1 MWTRENMRKHFFTS
15 ILLIFSLLTAAEGAG
30 FAFYQESGTT
40 SRPGVVPQAF
50 GGVQEAPMQGSGV
63 ATRSARSGPAVRR
76 SNGQEPEQ
84 TPEASAPQP
93 QLVGGGSFASRP
105 SSERVE
111 SSEAGIGLKFE
122 SVPIN
127 RVINSIM
134 QELGYSYVIDPE
146 VQGEVSIYTSGKIPR
161 EELFEV
167 LEQLLM
173 MNSIAIVEQE
183 NGLYAIVPIAESPTI
198 PHKINSSLAE
208 GNITAAEVE
217 PEKEGPGAAEGE
229 GTPDVPVTG
238 AETPKPGK
246 TDVTPGVELSQD
258 KGVITYIIPLNYVV
272 SEQMLQMAQVFLTP
286 GATVVDFQPGNIL
299 LVTDHRNN
307 INQVLELVEL
317 LDTNYFKFNRVELIP
332 IRYHQA
338 SAVAEDL
345 GKIFSSGD
353 AAAGVR
359 IVSIERLNSLLVV
372 TRAGKVFDEVKE
384 WIDKLD
390 IVPSASS
397 NVKTHVYHV
406 ENNTAVQIAQ
416 ILAELY
422 RDGYGMPSSPGTSGT
437 ADPQSQGAYQ
447 NPGFVAGGSG
457 AYGSNYGGYGSS
469 YGGYGNTGGYGSYG
483 GYGTSGS
490 RYGSGSYGSY
500 GGGMGSYGGGMSGG
514 SRQLGPQLSQS
525 SQSQIRGIMA
535 GNVKMVVNEFANEL
549 IIQGSEAD
557 IQFMLGTIEQLD
569 ILPRQVF
576 IEAQIFSV
584 ELTND
589 LSYGISSFLQEKGTG
604 VSGTTIG
611 PATTSSISDGA
622 LSAIT
627 RIAIGGE
634 RELQVVLNALKAKTD
649 VELLEAPR
657 ILAKDG
663 TMASINIGAEVP
675 VTSASYGDPLISG
688 STNFVNSISYRSTGT
703 TLQIVPRISASGIVS
718 MDMVMEV
725 SNATGAAL
733 TPTINR
739 NYIQTSLIVG
749 DGQTVGLGGIIS
761 DSENNSQ
768 SRVPILGDIPII
780 GAIFGKT
787 EKQKRRFEMI
797 IFITPHVVKTLPSV
811 AELSLEFKR
820 ALKLAYPV
828 IDRKNEERR
837 LLMEQRKK
845 EEGIEAGN
853 PVQPGIEQE
862 P

>member
-1 MWTRENMRKHFFTS
+1 MRKHFFTS
-15 ILLIFSLLTAAEGAG
+15 LILIFSLLTVAQGAG
-30 FAFYQESGTT
+30 FAFYQGSGTT
-40 SRPGVVPQAF
+40 GQSPAVLQPTPGP
-50 GGVQEAPMQGSGV
+50 QGSPFLGGGA
-63 ATRSARSGPAVRR
+63 ATRTVRSTPAVRQI
-76 SNGQEPEQ
+76 NGQEVQSPDVNE
-84 TPEASAPQP
+84 EKPQM
-93 QLVGGGSFASRP
+93 VGGGSVSARQ
-105 SSERVE
+105 VTE
-111 SSEAGIGLKFE
+111 SMESTESGIGLKFE

-146 VQGEVSIYTSGKIPR
+146 VQGEVSIYTNSKIPR

-173 MNSIAIVEQE
+173 MNSIAIIEQD

-198 PHKINSSLAE
+198 PHRIHSSL
-208 GNITAAEVE
+208 T
-217 PEKEGPGAAEGE
+217 EGE
-229 GTPDVPVTG
+229 GETEDTGEGVVDSGEGEGQTVIVQPVT
-238 AETPKPGK
+238 ETPVPEK
-246 TDVTPGVELSQD
+246 TDADVGTELSQE
-258 KGVITYIIPLNYVV
+258 KGVITYIIPLNYIV
-272 SEQMLQMAQVFLTP
+272 SEHMLQMAQVFLTP

-299 LVTDHRNN
+299 LITDHRNN
-307 INQVLELVEL
+307 VKQVLELVDL

-332 IRYHQA
+332 IRFHQA
-338 SAVAEDL
+338 APVAEDL

-353 AAAGVR
+353 GAAGVR
-359 IVSIERLNSLLVV
+359 IVAIERLNSILVV
-372 TRAGKVFDEVKE
+372 TRAGQVFEEVKS

-390 IVPSASS
+390 IVPSATS
-397 NVKTHVYHV
+397 NIKTHVYHV

-422 RDGYGMPSSPGTSGT
+422 RDGYGMPTSPSTT
-437 ADPQSQGAYQ
+437 ANGMPVAQNQQGAYQ
-447 NPGFVAGGSG
+447 NPGFVAGSSGYGGSTYGSYGSG
-457 AYGSNYGGYGSS
+457 S
-469 YGGYGNTGGYGSYG
+469 YGATGSYG
-483 GYGTSGS
+483 GYGGSYGGTSGS
-490 RYGSGSYGSY
+490 YGGYGGTSGSY
-500 GGGMGSYGGGMSGG
+500 GGGMGG

-535 GNVKMVVNEFANEL
+535 GNVKMVVNEFSNSL
-549 IIQGSEAD
+549 IIQGTESD

-576 IEAQIFSV
+576 IEAKIFSV

-589 LSYGISSFLQEKGTG
+589 LSYGLSAFLQEKGTG

-611 PATTSSISDGA
+611 PATTSSITDGA
-622 LSAIT
+622 ISAIT

-634 RELQVVLNALKAKTD
+634 RELQVVLNALKAQTD

-718 MDMVMEV
+718 MDMVIEV

-761 DSENNSQ
+761 DQTNNSR
-768 SRVPILGDIPII
+768 SRVPILGDIPIL
-780 GAIFGKT
+780 GALFGKT
-787 EKQKRRFEMI
+787 EKSVRRFEMI

-837 LLMEQRKK
+837 LLMEQRQR
-845 EEGIEAGN
+845 EEEENRAIST
-853 PVQPGIEQE
+853 QE
-862 P
+862 IQ

>member
-1 MWTRENMRKHFFTS
+1 MIKHFFTS
-15 ILLIFSLLTAAEGAG
+15 LILIFSLLTTLEGAG
-30 FAFYQESGTT
+30 FAFYQGSGTT
-40 SRPGVVPQAF
+40 RQSPAVPQASPGTQRRALPARVTPNRSF
-50 GGVQEAPMQGSGV
+50 RPTPTAKRSSDQETSPAPDGNSEKPPM
-63 ATRSARSGPAVRR
+63 
-76 SNGQEPEQ
+76 
-84 TPEASAPQP
+84 
-93 QLVGGGSFASRP
+93 VGGGSVASIP
-105 SSERVE
+105 TSAKLE
-111 SSEAGIGLKFE
+111 STESGIGLKFE
-122 SVPIN
+122 SVAIN

-161 EELFEV
+161 EKLFEV

-173 MNSIAIVEQE
+173 MNSIAIVEQD
-183 NGLYAIVPIAESPTI
+183 NGMYAVVPIAESPTI
-198 PHKINSSLAE
+198 PHKINASFPEVEVAAE
-208 GNITAAEVE
+208 ESKEDEADVDDGIDQPAAEKQETKTAA
-217 PEKEGPGAAEGE
+217 PEKPGAAVGM
-229 GTPDVPVTG
+229 
-238 AETPKPGK
+238 
-246 TDVTPGVELSQD
+246 ELSQE
-258 KGVITYIIPLNYVV
+258 KGVITYIIPLNYIV

-286 GATVVDFQPGNIL
+286 GATVVDFQTGNML
-299 LVTDHRNN
+299 LITDHRKNVQ
-307 INQVLELVEL
+307 QVLELVDL

-332 IRYHQA
+332 IRFHQA
-338 SAVAEDL
+338 AAVAEDL
-345 GKIFSSGD
+345 GKIFSTGES
-353 AAAGVR
+353 AAGVR
-359 IVSIERLNSLLVV
+359 IVAIERLNSLLVV
-372 TRAGKVFDEVKE
+372 TRAGKVFEEVKS

-390 IVPSASS
+390 IVPSATS
-397 NVKTHVYHV
+397 NIKTHVYQV

-422 RDGYGMPSSPGTSGT
+422 RDGYGMPNSSPTSTTGATGT
-437 ADPQSQGAYQ
+437 QGQQYGNTYQ
-447 NPGFVAGGSG
+447 NPGFVSGS
-457 AYGSNYGGYGSS
+457 GGYGS
-469 YGGYGNTGGYGSYG
+469 GGYGSYG
-483 GYGTSGS
+483 SGGYGSGG
-490 RYGSGSYGSY
+490 YGSGGYGSGGYGSYGSGGY
-500 GGGMGSYGGGMSGG
+500 GSGGYGSGGYGSGGMSG
-514 SRQLGPQLSQS
+514 SRQLGPQLSQNT
-525 SQSQIRGIMA
+525 QSQIRGIMA
-535 GNVKMVVNEFANEL
+535 GNVKMVVNEFSNSL
-549 IIQGSEAD
+549 IIQGSQAD

-589 LSYGISSFLQEKGTG
+589 LSYGISSFLQESGTG

-611 PATTSSISDGA
+611 PATTASVSDGA
-622 LSAIT
+622 VSAIT

-657 ILAKDG
+657 LLAKDG

-688 STNFVNSISYRSTGT
+688 STSFVNSITYRSTGT

-761 DSENNSQ
+761 DQTNNSQ
-768 SRVPILGDIPII
+768 SRVPLLGDIPIL
-780 GAIFGKT
+780 GALFGKT
-787 EKQKRRFEMI
+787 EKSKRRFEMI

-837 LLMEQRKK
+837 LLLEQRKM
-845 EEGIEAGN
+845 EEGIDIPN
-853 PVQPGIEQE
+853 PVQQGIE
-862 P
+862 

>member
-15 ILLIFSLLTAAEGAG
+15 LLLIFSLLTAVEGAG
-30 FAFYQESGTT
+30 FAFYQASGTT
-40 SRPGVVPQAF
+40 RRPGVVPQAF
-50 GGVQEAPMQGSGV
+50 GDVQGSPMQGSGV
-63 ATRSARSGPAVRR
+63 AVRSSRSVPDGPR

-84 TPEASAPQP
+84 APEAGEPQP
-93 QLVGGGSFASRP
+93 QMVGGGSAGRP
-105 SSERVE
+105 SSARVE

-183 NGLYAIVPIAESPTI
+183 NGLFAVVPIAESPTI
-198 PHKINSSLAE
+198 PHKINTSMTKSKA
-208 GNITAAEVE
+208 
-217 PEKEGPGAAEGE
+217 PAAEGAPDKE
-229 GTPDVPVTG
+229 GSGATEGQANPAAEAPGTETSKPV
-238 AETPKPGK
+238 K
-246 TDVTPGVELSQD
+246 TDSAQGIEMSQE

-272 SEQMLQMAQVFLTP
+272 SEQLLQMAQVFLTP

-332 IRYHQA
+332 IKYHQA
-338 SAVAEDL
+338 AAVAEDL

-359 IVSIERLNSLLVV
+359 IVAIERLNSLLVV
-372 TRAGKVFDEVKE
+372 TRAGQVFDEVKG
-384 WIDKLD
+384 WIDRLD

-397 NVKTHVYHV
+397 NIKTHVYHV

-422 RDGYGMPSSPGTSGT
+422 RDGYGMPSSPGTTGT
-437 ADPQSQGAYQ
+437 VDSQNQGAYQ
-447 NPGFVAGGSG
+447 NPGFVAGSSG
-457 AYGSNYGGYGSS
+457 YGGYGSNYGGSYGGNYGGYGGAGSYGGSS
-469 YGGYGNTGGYGSYG
+469 YGGYGGS
-483 GYGTSGS
+483 S

-500 GGGMGSYGGGMSGG
+500 GGSGGMGGYGGMSG

-589 LSYGISSFLQEKGTG
+589 LSFGISSFLQEKGTG

-703 TLQIVPRISASGIVS
+703 TLQLVPRISSSGIVNL
-718 MDMVMEV
+718 DMVMEV

-749 DGQTVGLGGIIS
+749 DGQTIGLGGIIS

-797 IFITPHVVKTLPSV
+797 IFITPHVVKTIPSV

-837 LLMEQRKK
+837 LLLEQRKK
-845 EEGIEAGN
+845 GRRNRSRKSCSAWY
-853 PVQPGIEQE
+853 
-862 P
+862 